1 MQAGGRVLP
10 ARSWTLTRA
19 VIAESMIRDITARP
33 DSVRVTPDDLARA
46 LEALQQQLLKP
57 DDVSKQRIE
66 HLERLFEGD
75 SEKALV
81 VGWRLEAMSIVVAL
95 GKLPPGAD
103 LESPVGPRKATP
115 LIVAAATEP
124 LLFANGEPRFDAA
137 RFEKSVLA
145 IVVACYPCLNSF

>member
-1 MQAGGRVLP
+1 M
-10 ARSWTLTRA
+10 TRDVA
-19 VIAESMIRDITARP
+19 ARP

-46 LEALQQQLLKP
+46 LEALQQFLKP
-57 DDVSKQRIE
+57 NDASKERIE

-75 SEKALV
+75 SEKALA
-81 VGWRLEAMSIVVAL
+81 VGWRLQAMSIVVAV
-95 GKLPPGAD
+95 GKMPPGAE
-103 LESPVGPRKATP
+103 LESAVGSRRASP

-137 RFEKSVLA
+137 RFERSVLA